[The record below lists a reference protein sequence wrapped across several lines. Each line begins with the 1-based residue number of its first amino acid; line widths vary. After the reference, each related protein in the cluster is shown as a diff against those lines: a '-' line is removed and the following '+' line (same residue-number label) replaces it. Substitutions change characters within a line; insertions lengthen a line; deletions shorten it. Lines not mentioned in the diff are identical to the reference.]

1 MTSPARPPVGLPVVG
16 LPVVG
21 GPPLSSERA
30 DAARNRRLLLAAA
43 QSLIDDQG
51 AAAVTMDAV
60 ARAAGVGKGTVFR
73 RFGNRNGLMHALL
86 DHSESDLQQA
96 LLSGPAPLG
105 PGGHPLDR
113 LIAYGRARLKM
124 TVDHLD
130 ILLEAG
136 ADDPDRL
143 SHPVWAMSTQH
154 VKILLRELG
163 FTGRLDVLAHTVQAP
178 LDAIT
183 VRHLLDV
190 VGLTRHEL
198 ADDWESA
205 VRTLVAG
212 SRL

>member
-1 MTSPARPPVGLPVVG
+1 MTFPGSSPIG

-21 GPPLSSERA
+21 GSTLSPERA

-73 RFGNRNGLMHALL
+73 RFGNRTGLMHALL

-96 LLSGPAPLG
+96 FLSGPMPLG
-105 PGGHPLDR
+105 PGAHPLDR
-113 LIAYGRARLKM
+113 LAAYGRARLKM
-124 TVDHLD
+124 NVDHLD
-130 ILLEAG
+130 VLLEAG
-136 ADDPDRL
+136 SDDPDRF

-154 VKILLRELG
+154 VKILLGELG
-163 FTGRLDVLAHTVQAP
+163 FRHRLDVLAYAIQAP

-190 VGLTRHEL
+190 VGLTREQI
-198 ADDWESA
+198 ADDWESM

-212 SRL
+212 TH